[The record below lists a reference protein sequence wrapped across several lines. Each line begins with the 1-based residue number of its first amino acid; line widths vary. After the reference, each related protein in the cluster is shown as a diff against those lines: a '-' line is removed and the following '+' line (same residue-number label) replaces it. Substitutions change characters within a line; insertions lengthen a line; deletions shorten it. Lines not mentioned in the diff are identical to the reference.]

1 MLRISNIKLP
11 LSIFS
16 KDREI
21 PEERILTR
29 YLSKELRE
37 REEEIRKLSIQKKS
51 IDARKKPDIFILYS
65 VTARFSNEDVL
76 LKKYKGRLSIERYSE
91 KKYEV
96 TPLLKKAGQKR
107 PLIVGDGPAGLFAAY
122 ILALSGLDPIVFERG
137 AAAEE
142 REAIVK
148 DFFSGK
154 ELSKNTNVCFGE
166 GGAGTFSDGK
176 LNTLTKD
183 RDGRQV
189 FVLETFQRFGA
200 DKNILYDAKPHIGTD
215 RLLLILPAMR
225 KAIEA
230 LGGEFHFNTP
240 ITDLLFS
247 EDDGIRR
254 FIGLVTENNE
264 RFNSD
269 TCILSIGHSA
279 RDTMRM
285 LYSKSVLM
293 TEKDFAVGLRI
304 EHPQR
309 LINESQYGMKDSI
322 LPPASYKLTGK
333 GDSQRNI
340 WTFCMCPGGKV
351 IDSSSEKGMLSI
363 NGMSNL
369 AREGENANSALIVSV
384 SKNDFG
390 GDGPLSGIAFQEELE
405 KRAYSLSN
413 GFIPQQL
420 FSDFRDKRA
429 SSSFGKYKSDTLGRA
444 DFGRLDTL
452 FSNEIYETI
461 VFGINDFGKKI
472 RGFSREDAILSGVES
487 RTSSPVRIERDDSL
501 QSVSVKGLF
510 PCGEGAGYAGGIMS
524 AAVDGI
530 KCAEKLMEIL

>member
-1 MLRISNIKLP
+1 MLKISNIKLP
-11 LSIFS
+11 LSVFS

-230 LGGEFHFNTP
+230 LGYHNFCSIFFIFRQRNNTLP
-240 ITDLLFS
+240 DKPFSPVLLN
-247 EDDGIRR
+247 IY
-254 FIGLVTENNE
+254 
-264 RFNSD
+264 
-269 TCILSIGHSA
+269 
-279 RDTMRM
+279 
-285 LYSKSVLM
+285 LYSVSTAFPSSV
-293 TEKDFAVGLRI
+293 
-304 EHPQR
+304 
-309 LINESQYGMKDSI
+309 YGI
-322 LPPASYKLTGK
+322 P
-333 GDSQRNI
+333 N
-340 WTFCMCPGGKV
+340 
-351 IDSSSEKGMLSI
+351 
-363 NGMSNL
+363 
-369 AREGENANSALIVSV
+369 ARYTT
-384 SKNDFG
+384 
-390 GDGPLSGIAFQEELE
+390 
-405 KRAYSLSN
+405 AY
-413 GFIPQQL
+413 
-420 FSDFRDKRA
+420 R
-429 SSSFGKYKSDTLGRA
+429 SF
-444 DFGRLDTL
+444 
-452 FSNEIYETI
+452 
-461 VFGINDFGKKI
+461 
-472 RGFSREDAILSGVES
+472 
-487 RTSSPVRIERDDSL
+487 
-501 QSVSVKGLF
+501 
-510 PCGEGAGYAGGIMS
+510 
-524 AAVDGI
+524 
-530 KCAEKLMEIL
+530 